1 MILKKGGVNN
11 LDKGIYDFEK
21 AFYDIK
27 EPEKL
32 LLFLNNNLKPSEK
45 AKNERGEVFTPLELV
60 NEMLNKLPIEVWKNP
75 KLKWLDPATG
85 IGNFPVMVY
94 IKLMEGLNYFEPN
107 PEKRRKHILEN
118 MLYMVEIDKLNVFLL
133 KKVFCGNTYKLNI
146 FEGSFIKETNN
157 KKVDI
162 LFGDKPMNKK
172 GNLEFEKKVEKN
184 KEFDII
190 LGNPPF
196 QNTDENGKRKAI
208 LNNLWEKFLSYS
220 YQLLKKNG
228 YLLFIN
234 PTGWMTNG
242 FKYKY
247 IFYKN
252 WLIYLNINECD
263 KWFPSVGSK
272 FSYYLIQ
279 KTTQKKETIVVCKY
293 NKKNYNSILL
303 LDNNIEFIPSLLTK
317 ESLSIINKFYKNKLE
332 KISFNSS
339 SDLHHHKKKENIG
352 ECNKKFI
359 YPIRHTK
366 KNYNLCSSI
375 QHKLFNKNKILLNIS
390 GDLDP
395 LYDNGKLGMTEAQMY
410 LLTDKKKY
418 VNILNSKLYK
428 FIFQICKWSGFNI
441 LSIFKKIPFITE
453 NKTDEELYKIFKL
466 TKDEIKLINEII
478 I

>member
-1 MILKKGGVNN
+1 MLLKKGGNIDN
-11 LDKGIYDFEK
+11 LNKGIYEIK
-21 AFYDIK
+21 RTFYNIK
-27 EPEKL
+27 EPDKL
-32 LLFLNNNLKPSEK
+32 LLFLNDKLKPSEK

-60 NEMLNKLPIEVWKNP
+60 NEMLDKLPNEVWSNP
-75 KLKWLDPATG
+75 NLKFLDPATG

-94 IKLMEGLNYFEPN
+94 LKLMDGLKYFELN

-133 KKVFCGNTYKLNI
+133 KKVFCGNIYNLNI
-146 FEGSFIKETNN
+146 FEGSFVKETNN

-162 LFGDKPMNKK
+162 LFGNKPINKK
-172 GNLEFEKKVEKN
+172 ENLEFEKKISEIK
-184 KEFDII
+184 FDII

-208 LNNLWEKFLSYS
+208 LNNLWSLFLYYS
-220 YQLLKKNG
+220 YNLIKTNG

-242 FKYKY
+242 FKYKD
-247 IFYKN
+247 ILYKN

-263 KWFPSVGSK
+263 KWFPSVGSQ

-279 KTTQKKETIVVCKY
+279 KTTQKKDTFVVCKY
-293 NKKNYNSILL
+293 NKKIYKSTLL
-303 LDNNIEFIPSLLTK
+303 ISNNLEFIPSLLTK
-317 ESLSIINKFYKNKLE
+317 ESLSIIKKFYNNDIE

-339 SDLHHHKKKENIG
+339 NELHHFYKKQLVG

-366 KNYNLCSSI
+366 KNNNLCSSI
-375 QHKLFNKNKILLNIS
+375 QHSLFNKNKILLNIS
-390 GDLDP
+390 GDLEP
-395 LYDNGKLGMTEAQMY
+395 IYDNGKLGMTEAQMY
-410 LLTDKKKY
+410 LLTNKKNY
-418 VNILNSKLYK
+418 INILNSKLYK
-428 FIFQICKWSGFNI
+428 FIFKICKWSGFNI
-441 LSIFKKIPFITE
+441 LSIFKDIPFITE

-478 I
+478 